1 MMYRVKKDGLA
12 FFVSSAEK
20 AESYKSNGYEIKEMD
35 AASPSQDG
43 EVAVSVSVTG
53 VGRSKPLKERGTR
66 Q

>member
-20 AESYKSNGYEIKEMD
+20 AKSYKSNGYEIKEMD
-35 AASPSQDG
+35 AASSSQDG
-43 EVAVSVSVTG
+43 EAAVSVSVTG
-53 VGRSKPLKERGTR
+53 VGRSKPSNGRGTR

>member
-20 AESYKSNGYEIKEMD
+20 AESYKSNGYEIKEVD
-35 AASPSQDG
+35 ASSSSQDD

-53 VGRSKPLKERGTR
+53 VGRSKPLNGRGTR